1 MNNRANPLYDYDD
14 ICLVPAMST
23 CKSRSDLSTSVRLGS
38 HTFTTPVVP
47 ANMLCTI
54 SVDLAVQLA
63 AADVFYVMHRFD
75 DYYTLFNFAS
85 NARAKY
91 TSLSIGVK
99 KADYDFVTRLSDR
112 SVKVDYITI
121 DVAHGHSIL
130 VRDMIKHVKDKLPE
144 TFVIAGNAGTVEGA
158 EFLQFHGAD
167 AVKVGLGMGRACIT
181 YDCTGVGTPMFSV
194 VNEIVNRIQVP
205 VIACGGAKSPGD
217 VCKALV
223 AGATLVMQGAEFAS
237 CAESPAY
244 YDSMSATK
252 TYFGSASRETKIRSK
267 NNVAFIEG
275 AVIQLP
281 LKNETYRGYIHRVN
295 QGIQSCMSYAGV
307 SFVSELI
314 NMKWRPRYHVGH

>member
-1 MNNRANPLYDYDD
+1 
-14 ICLVPAMST
+14 
-23 CKSRSDLSTSVRLGS
+23 
-38 HTFTTPVVP
+38 
-47 ANMLCTI
+47 MLCTI

-75 DYYTLFNFAS
+75 DYDTLFNFAFEH
-85 NARAKY
+85 RAKY

-99 KADYDFVTRLSDR
+99 KADYDFVTRLANAQIFDAR
-112 SVKVDYITI
+112 AKVDYITI

-158 EFLQFHGAD
+158 EFLQLHGAD

-194 VNEIVNRIQVP
+194 VNEIANRIQVP

-223 AGATLVMQGAEFAS
+223 AGATLVMQGAEFAA
-237 CAESPAY
+237 CLGSPAPF
-244 YDSMSATK
+244 ATVDGSGPHK
-252 TYFGSASRETKIRSK
+252 EYFGSASKKTK
-267 NNVAFIEG
+267 NVQGGSASFIEG
-275 AVIQLP
+275 KSVALP
-281 LKNETYRGYIHRVN
+281 LKNETYRDYIRRVN